1 MTIIKTEIPFS
12 KLEVLNLLQ
21 AAVDQAFNAVLIT
34 SPGENGRGHKIIYC
48 NPAFCKMTGYS
59 LEELFGQSPG
69 LLQGPLTDKELL
81 KKLRITLLENKPFLG
96 SALNYRKDGTIY
108 LVEWNISA
116 VRDAT
121 GEIQAYVSVQQDIT
135 ARAEAEHRQA
145 LLARALDATEDAVL
159 ISDDKA
165 QILFVNQA
173 FEHQTGY
180 SSSEVLGKTPK
191 FLQSGTHT
199 PTFYADLHLAL
210 AQGESYQST
219 FTNKHKDGHLYYAA
233 QTITPIKDEN
243 GSIAHFV
250 SVSKDVSDLVMR
262 THELKKQAEHDA
274 LTGLLNR
281 RVGERKLKLC
291 CKTAQSKK
299 QAYALIL
306 IDIDNF
312 KKINDQF
319 GHDEGD
325 RVLRQC
331 AKLINSSVRMGD
343 IVTRWGGEEFLI
355 VLPGCPLDAA
365 RDLAERIRKVV
376 ASQNDPIVGQ
386 ITLSLGVGT
395 VRLSE
400 NYTEL
405 LKRTDEALY
414 QAKRS
419 GRNKVVIAETVL

>member
-1 MTIIKTEIPFS
+1 
-12 KLEVLNLLQ
+12 
-21 AAVDQAFNAVLIT
+21 
-34 SPGENGRGHKIIYC
+34 
-48 NPAFCKMTGYS
+48 
-59 LEELFGQSPG
+59 
-69 LLQGPLTDKELL
+69 
-81 KKLRITLLENKPFLG
+81 
-96 SALNYRKDGTIY
+96 
-108 LVEWNISA
+108 
-116 VRDAT
+116 
-121 GEIQAYVSVQQDIT
+121 
-135 ARAEAEHRQA
+135 
-145 LLARALDATEDAVL
+145 
-159 ISDDKA
+159 
-165 QILFVNQA
+165 
-173 FEHQTGY
+173 
-180 SSSEVLGKTPK
+180 
-191 FLQSGTHT
+191 
-199 PTFYADLHLAL
+199 
-210 AQGESYQST
+210 
-219 FTNKHKDGHLYYAA
+219 
-233 QTITPIKDEN
+233 
-243 GSIAHFV
+243 
-250 SVSKDVSDLVMR
+250 MR

-376 ASQNDPIVGQ
+376 ASQNDPVVGQ

-419 GRNKVVIAETVL
+419 GRNKVVIAEPAL